1 VRYKRVRVRVLGLAP
16 VETVFAAFRSRLK
29 ALYRRHANWYPGFYN
44 AQQRRSVLLRS
55 RLKYVH
61 EDDFRAL
68 PFLALP
74 REPHCIDIGGNV
86 GQSITAIKS
95 VLSDARITSFEPN
108 PAAYSCLQ
116 SVAKRFAGIT
126 TYNVGLAA
134 INRDITMFIPCSCG
148 VIFDQLATTRLP
160 DRSRFARTLL
170 SFGYAF
176 VSSTELTF
184 NQIQIQVRTLD
195 GFGLAPDFIK
205 IDVEGSELE
214 VLQGAETTLK
224 TSKPVLLIE
233 AGDRAEIECFL
244 SARGYRRFMYDE
256 GTLSLAAGHKALNYF
271 YFHKEHNIFRHGGDA
286 ATLGNSNV
294 LHK

>member
-1 VRYKRVRVRVLGLAP
+1 MLVAV
-16 VETVFAAFRSRLK
+16 RSRLK
-29 ALYRRHANWYPGFYN
+29 ALYRRHADWYPRLYN

-68 PFLALP
+68 HLLALP
-74 REPHCIDIGGNV
+74 AEAHCIDIGGNI

-108 PAAYSCLQ
+108 PVAYSCLE
-116 SVAKRFAGIT
+116 SVAKRFSGIT

-134 INRDITMFIPCSCG
+134 NKRDLAMFIPCSRG

-160 DRSRFARTLL
+160 DRSRFARTLRG
-170 SFGYAF
+170 FGYSF

-184 NQIQIQVRTLD
+184 DQIQIQVRTLD
-195 GFGLAPDFIK
+195 EFGLAPDFIK

-214 VLQGAETTLK
+214 VLQGAETTLES
-224 TSKPVLLIE
+224 SKPVLLIE

-244 SARGYRRFMYDE
+244 SARGYQRLMYSH
-256 GTLSLAAGHKALNYF
+256 GTLSPAAGHKALNYF
-271 YFHKEHNIFRHGGDA
+271 YIHKERNIFRLNGA
-286 ATLGNSNV
+286 AAAVGR
-294 LHK
+294 

>member
-1 VRYKRVRVRVLGLAP
+1 MAP
-16 VETVFAAFRSRLK
+16 VAFRSRLK
-29 ALYRRHANWYPGFYN
+29 AFYRRHANWYPGFYN

-68 PFLALP
+68 PLLALP
-74 REPHCIDIGGNV
+74 PEAQCIDVGGNV

-108 PAAYSCLQ
+108 PAVYCCLE

-126 TYNVGLAA
+126 TYNIGIAA
-134 INRDITMFIPCSCG
+134 SDRDIAMFIPCSCG

-160 DRSRFARTLL
+160 DRSLFARTLRG
-170 SFGYAF
+170 FGYTF
-176 VSSTELTF
+176 VSSSELVF
-184 NQIQIQVRTLD
+184 DQIQIQVRTLD
-195 GFGLAPDFIK
+195 GFGLVPDFIK
-205 IDVEGSELE
+205 VDVEGSELE
-214 VLQGAETTLK
+214 VLRGAKTTLE

-244 SARGYRRFMYDE
+244 SARGYRRLIYSQ
-256 GTLSLAAGHKALNYF
+256 GTLSPADGRKALNYF
-271 YFHKEHNIFRHGGDA
+271 YVHKEHNIFRHNSAA
-286 ATLGNSNV
+286 ATIGNSNAF
-294 LHK
+294 HQ